1 MPGQGDDV
9 FDDFVDDSFEEL
21 FDDSHLMDAQ
31 DVSLEPSG
39 TQATTG
45 AAPPSHVAPPTTPE
59 PSTPSPILADPP
71 VATNHTEELKPSKLA
86 IQAKNL
92 ITLRR
97 ETLNQIEANTKIR
110 TPNLS
115 VWLRGKTE
123 QVLSF
128 LRIARLLSYLGV
140 DNKRLRN
147 DMLHLWYDEG
157 DLLNTEY
164 AFQNWLSTSSE
175 RVLVEDDISSF
186 PQVRFLFAD
195 EVLIRLEITAGLKE
209 ARSLADVFKPTKTVH
224 VSSPLSEVPVK
235 SIDEARIRLDELM
248 GMVDTS
254 LPAPAAG
261 AVAMNDLALSEKDAE
276 LLHAALRRAFQAGA
290 TVEQIANLLDGHWGQ
305 TIAS

>member
-9 FDDFVDDSFEEL
+9 LNNPFDDLLNDFP
-21 FDDSHLMDAQ
+21 LMEAQ
-31 DVSLEPSG
+31 DTTLEPSG
-39 TQATTG
+39 TQATTVTP
-45 AAPPSHVAPPTTPE
+45 APE
-59 PSTPSPILADPP
+59 PSPALMTHKKGNP
-71 VATNHTEELKPSKLA
+71 KPTLEA

-97 ETLNQIEANTKIR
+97 ATLSLIQMHTGIR

-123 QVLSF
+123 QVLSPKRVA
-128 LRIARLLSYLGV
+128 LLLSYLGV
-140 DNKRLRN
+140 ENGRLRS
-147 DMLHLWYDEG
+147 DVLHQWFDDG
-157 DLLNTEY
+157 SLLNTER
-164 AFQNWLSTSSE
+164 AFQTWLGQSKE
-175 RVLVEDDISSF
+175 RVLVKDDIATF
-186 PQVRFLFAD
+186 PQVRFVLAD
-195 EVLIRLEITAGLKE
+195 AVLIRLEVSAGLKE

-254 LPAPAAG
+254 VPVPSAG

-276 LLHAALRRAFQAGA
+276 LLHAALRRAVQAGA
-290 TVEQIANLLDGHWGQ
+290 TVEQIASLLDRHWGQ
-305 TIAS
+305 NI

>member
-9 FDDFVDDSFEEL
+9 FDDSL
-21 FDDSHLMDAQ
+21 LMDAQ
-31 DVSLEPSG
+31 DMSPKPSG
-39 TQATTG
+39 AQATTG
-45 AAPPSHVAPPTTPE
+45 AVPPSHVEPPTTPE
-59 PSTPSPILADPP
+59 PSTPSPILTDQP
-71 VATNHTEELKPSKLA
+71 VATTHTKELKPSELA

-128 LRIARLLSYLGV
+128 MRIARLLSYLGV

-164 AFQNWLSTSSE
+164 AFQNWLAKSKK
-175 RVLVEDDISSF
+175 RVLVEDDIASF

-195 EVLIRLEITAGLKE
+195 EVLIRLEVSAGLKE
-209 ARSLADVFKPTKTVH
+209 ASSIADVFIPTRTIH

-235 SIDEARIRLDELM
+235 SLDEARIRLDELM
-248 GMVDTS
+248 SLVDTS
-254 LPAPAAG
+254 LPAPAAHT
-261 AVAMNDLALSEKDAE
+261 VAMNDLALSAKDAE
-276 LLHAALRRAFQAGA
+276 LLKAALRRAVQAGA
-290 TVEQIANLLDGHWGQ
+290 TAEQIASLLDGHWGQ
-305 TIAS
+305 KIAS